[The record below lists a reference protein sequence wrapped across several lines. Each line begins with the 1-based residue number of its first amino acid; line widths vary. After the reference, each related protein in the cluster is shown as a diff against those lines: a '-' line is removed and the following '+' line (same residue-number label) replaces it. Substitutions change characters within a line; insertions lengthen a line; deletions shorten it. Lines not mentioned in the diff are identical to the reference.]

1 MRLRRDWLGALVLL
15 CGCSRPSTPA
25 VPDASPAVE
34 QATAPARPS
43 KAAKPSKLAGA
54 RAPAAPET
62 SKDSPKE
69 ALKEAPKVDDEEL
82 KTEER
87 EANPYS
93 ETVNLKLTVTPQVKA
108 LVTWGAKQVAHLA
121 PGSMDTEI
129 SRPRGSGP
137 VDLEIKAEGFMPY
150 HTRLYA
156 DRNDKINV
164 RLYRVEEAP
173 GLLGYKRSLEKNA
186 PPVDKKAPEKK
197 K

>member
-1 MRLRRDWLGALVLL
+1 MRLRCDWLAVLVLL

-25 VPDASPAVE
+25 EPAASPAVE
-34 QATAPARPS
+34 HASVPGKPGG
-43 KAAKPSKLAGA
+43 AAA
-54 RAPAAPET
+54 RAPEAPAA
-62 SKDSPKE
+62 SKEATKE
-69 ALKEAPKVDDEEL
+69 ALKESPKIDDEDL

-108 LVTWGAKQVAHLA
+108 LITWGAKQVARLA
-121 PGSMDTEI
+121 PGSMDAEI

-137 VDLEIKAEGFMPY
+137 VDLEIKAEGFMPH

-156 DRNDKINV
+156 DRNDRINV
-164 RLYRVEEAP
+164 RLYRLEEAP
-173 GLLGYKRSLEKNA
+173 GLLGYKRSPEKNA
-186 PPVDKKAPEKK
+186 PSVEKKAAEKK